1 MIYLAST
8 PGKSY
13 TFFKV
18 KRRLLCHRGHFI
30 SIVHT
35 ILFGQKRRWIESGIY
50 EWNSSYIFLSNKRCI
65 RMCHNIKNNSHE
77 FVFLRAG
84 SKSVNNILYYTL
96 IYRKIRTLHIEVHLG
111 FLSSSFKGKSI
122 SLELGKTC
130 VFMYFRKQSLVKSKK
145 SNSPVKWTSP

>member
-50 EWNSSYIFLSNKRCI
+50 EWNSSYIFCQTNVASGCVIISKTI
-65 RMCHNIKNNSHE
+65 HM
-77 FVFLRAG
+77 FFLRAG
-84 SKSVNNILYYTL
+84 SKSVNYILYYTL

-122 SLELGKTC
+122 SMELGKTC